1 MYYIEIRGIPLSTRS
16 QRENTNDM
24 VKKVA
29 EKIGVQIVEEDI
41 SVSHRLPVS
50 QSYRR
55 STSAETAPIIVKF
68 VGRDVKERV
77 YRARK
82 KLKEVSTKDLCYSV
96 DKNIFISESITQRN
110 KRAFQ
115 KGLSGEEG

>member
-82 KLKEVSTKDLCYSV
+82 KLKEV
-96 DKNIFISESITQRN
+96 
-110 KRAFQ
+110 
-115 KGLSGEEG
+115 